1 MSPLPVAL
9 LLAAMLAQPV
19 VAAEMRLEVDLSSSK
34 LTAHIADKTRE
45 YNVGVGSK
53 KYPTPQGR
61 FTIRKVIW
69 NPGWVPPDEKW
80 ARKKT
85 PMPPGHPDNPMK
97 RVKMFFKEPD
107 YFIHGSDDP
116 STSHGCIRMSPGE
129 ASALAQLLMEHGGQP
144 RSLPWYRRVFKRRS
158 TRVVLLSKP
167 IAIEIHQ

>member
-1 MSPLPVAL
+1 
-9 LLAAMLAQPV
+9 
-19 VAAEMRLEVDLSSSK
+19 
-34 LTAHIADKTRE
+34 
-45 YNVGVGSK
+45 
-53 KYPTPQGR
+53 
-61 FTIRKVIW
+61 
-69 NPGWVPPDEKW
+69 
-80 ARKKT
+80 
-85 PMPPGHPDNPMK
+85 MK